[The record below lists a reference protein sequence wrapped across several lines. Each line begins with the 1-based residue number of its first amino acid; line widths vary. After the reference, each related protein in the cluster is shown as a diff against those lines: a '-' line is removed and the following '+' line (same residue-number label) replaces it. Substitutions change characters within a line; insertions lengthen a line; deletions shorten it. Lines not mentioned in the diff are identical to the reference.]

1 MRDALVIRHV
11 AFEDLGTLG
20 NLLSHSNYRTH
31 YTEAGRQAL
40 PDDKLQSTDLLVILG
55 GPISATDENDY
66 PFLHELHAS
75 IARRINANGP
85 TLGLCLGAQIIA
97 RSLGAAVYTAKSKEI
112 GWSTLELTAAGQNSC
127 LCHLDNVPVL
137 HWHGETFDLPEGA
150 EHLASTPACMN
161 QAFSIGDHLLGLQF
175 HPEVTAVGLES
186 WYIGHTL
193 ELSQAGID
201 IPNLRYDSRQYAPS
215 LRTAADSMFAEWLDN

>member
-20 NLLSHSNYRTH
+20 NLLPRCNYRIH
-31 YTEAGRQAL
+31 YIEAGQQAL

-55 GPISATDENDY
+55 GPISANDENDY

-75 IARRINANGP
+75 IAQRIHANGP

-97 RSLGAAVYTAKSKEI
+97 RSLGAAVYAAKSKEI
-112 GWSTLELTAAGQNSC
+112 GWSNLELTAAGQNSC
-127 LCHLDNVPVL
+127 LRHLDNVPVL
-137 HWHGETFDLPEGA
+137 HWHGETFDLPECA

-161 QAFSIGDHLLGLQF
+161 QAFSIGDHLLALQF
-175 HPEVTAVGLES
+175 HPEVTAEGLES
-186 WYIGHTL
+186 WYIGHTM